1 MARVRKRKMIS
12 TKVKKQILA
21 ELLAPGCVVT
31 KLAKTSGVA
40 QSTLHKWKSCQLRNQ
55 VLPNANFGSNPN
67 PAFDS
72 AIASAGTSPGTNHF
86 VELKVTPTACTASR
100 LQFTKALLVCEDFS
114 ISLEGSISSSKVCA
128 IFRVLEETC

>member
-40 QSTLHKWKSCQLRNQ
+40 QSTLHKWKSCQLQNQ
-55 VLPNANFGSNPN
+55 VLANANFESNPN

-72 AIASAGTSPGTNHF
+72 AIASA
-86 VELKVTPTACTASR
+86 
-100 LQFTKALLVCEDFS
+100 LLRR
-114 ISLEGSISSSKVCA
+114 GS
-128 IFRVLEETC
+128 